1 MSGELVGIGLGP
13 GDPELLTLKA
23 VRLLGEIA
31 VVATIASDRA
41 EPVAARIAEPHLAAD
56 VERLA
61 FRAPMHAD
69 AGTRAAFYDE
79 VATVIGEKLASGRR
93 VGVPCL
99 GDPLF
104 YGSFIQ
110 LLERLAPR
118 HPCSVVPGVTAP
130 HAASAVLRLPLA
142 RARESVLVLP
152 ATLPDERLA
161 RGLATAD
168 TAVLV
173 KLGRH
178 LPRIRRLL
186 AKAAPDFAAWIASGV
201 GTPEERLAPLDRW
214 QEPVAPYM
222 SLLILRRAMAA
233 G

>member
-1 MSGELVGIGLGP
+1 MSGELVGIGIGP
-13 GDPELLTLKA
+13 GDPELLSLKA
-23 VRLLGEIA
+23 VRLLGEIP

-41 EPVAARIAEPHLAAD
+41 EPVAARIAAPHLRPDAKQ
-56 VERLA
+56 LA

-69 AGTRAAFYDE
+69 AGRRAAFYDE
-79 VATVIGEKLASGRR
+79 VASVIGGELARGRR

-110 LLERLAPR
+110 ILERLAPC
-118 HPCSVVPGVTAP
+118 HPCSVVPGITAP
-130 HAASAVLRLPLA
+130 HAASAALRLPLA
-142 RARESVLVLP
+142 RGNEAVLVLP
-152 ATLPDERLA
+152 ATLADEKLE
-161 RGLATAD
+161 RGLASAETV
-168 TAVLV
+168 VLV

-186 AKAAPDFAAWIASGV
+186 AKGGRDLAAWIASGI

-214 QEPVAPYM
+214 EEPVAPYM
-222 SLLILRRAMAA
+222 SLLILRRATA
-233 G
+233 GG